1 MTEVEE
7 VVKSN
12 KATKQKSNKA
22 KQTRT
27 RKTKTK
33 TEKLD
38 AVKKED
44 AELTVVDTASV
55 TKEQPQV
62 IDNVTTMYTEYDVV
76 PTETKTFILYTKKYY
91 EDKINFDKV
100 YEMGAEVGSLCVVKE
115 WKVYSGKLSKYVPV
129 ALYMLKVGGWELIE
143 PVQLVEG

>member
-1 MTEVEE
+1 MAEVKE

-27 RKTKTK
+27 RKTKV
-33 TEKLD
+33 EKAD
-38 AVKKED
+38 AVKNVD
-44 AELTVVDTASV
+44 TELTVVDTSSV
-55 TKEQPQV
+55 TTEQPQV
-62 IDNVTTMYTEYDVV
+62 IDNMTTMYTEYDVV

-91 EDKINFDKV
+91 EGKINFDKV

-115 WKVYSGKLSKYVPV
+115 WKVYFGKPSKYVPV

-143 PVQLVEG
+143 PAQPVEG